1 MSVKNPT
8 RKELSVIL
16 DLEPREEEIAEL
28 DKKIDKFIEWYTQN
42 ILKGHVPI
50 WEEKHLPLK
59 LRDLIEKAAVWY
71 ELRYPN
77 YDLASMLFGSLY
89 PSASERIFTVNP
101 YVDENFGTDNLFKLL
116 DWHAFYNFGAFLAT
130 LSDEEKELFKVPSYK
145 EKVYLDRNRR
155 WLLTVSPEGIVLDAS
170 EITLGTRTL
179 DSFFIGKHLSQVKQ
193 VANAHK
199 ISLEDDSEVDVE
211 LKEFEKRTQ
220 FYEELLN
227 SIMYRIIE
235 RGGTR
240 NGAKRAFLFAK
251 EFNRN
256 IDVPMRYGID
266 IEDPD
271 LRNFINIYLM
281 NGGSNKLMCYT
292 NYESRLTK
300 KAQLRFGSLEHIL
313 KYLPHDETHYY
324 TPQEDELHQSIVDYL
339 GFMMQQTQ
347 DVDPALTVEEVRLI
361 RQKDSNGNE

>member
-8 RKELSVIL
+8 RKELAVIL

-42 ILKGHVPI
+42 ILKGHVPV

-89 PSASERIFTVNP
+89 PSANERIFTANP
-101 YVDENFGTDNLFKLL
+101 YVGENLGTETLFRLL
-116 DWHAFYNFGAFLAT
+116 DWHAFYNFDAFLVT
-130 LSDEEKELFKVPSYK
+130 LSEEEKELFKVPSYK

-155 WLLTVSPEGIVLDAS
+155 WLLTVSPEGIVLDTS
-170 EITLGTRTL
+170 EISVGKKSL
-179 DSFFIGKHLSQVKQ
+179 DKFFIGKHLNQVKQ
-193 VANAHK
+193 VADAQGV
-199 ISLEDDSEVDVE
+199 SLEDDSEIDAT
-211 LKEFEKRTQ
+211 LKEYEKRAY

-235 RGGTR
+235 RGGTI

-256 IDVPMRYGID
+256 IDVPMRYGVD
-266 IEDPD
+266 INDPN
-271 LRNFINIYLM
+271 LREFINLYLF
-281 NGGSNKLMCYT
+281 NGGSIRLMCYT
-292 NYESRLTK
+292 NYESRVTK
-300 KAQLRFGSLEHIL
+300 KAQLRFGILSDIL
-313 KYLPHDETHYY
+313 KYLPHDDTHHY
-324 TPQEDELHQSIVDYL
+324 TPQEDELHQSLVDYL
-339 GFMMQQTQ
+339 GFMMQQIQ
-347 DVDPALTVEEVRLI
+347 DVDPALTVDEVRLI
-361 RQKDSNGNE
+361 RQKDSSGNE